1 MARAEAEVVQQDNTL
16 LRSWQ
21 HHLNQIFISWIL
33 GYQVKK
39 KNLTWGGKRQI
50 FFSGPIHILNLIFY
64 VKSDSFPN
72 KPHHF
77 KTRKQMMMMITL
89 IEADHHHGQYQF
101 KGLTPATSNNVTLI
115 SATTTMQIKLYS
127 SYF

>member
-39 KNLTWGGKRQI
+39 KILTWGGKKAD
-50 FFSGPIHILNLIFY
+50 FFFRTNTHLKFNFLC
-64 VKSDSFPN
+64 
-72 KPHHF
+72 
-77 KTRKQMMMMITL
+77 
-89 IEADHHHGQYQF
+89 
-101 KGLTPATSNNVTLI
+101 
-115 SATTTMQIKLYS
+115 
-127 SYF
+127 